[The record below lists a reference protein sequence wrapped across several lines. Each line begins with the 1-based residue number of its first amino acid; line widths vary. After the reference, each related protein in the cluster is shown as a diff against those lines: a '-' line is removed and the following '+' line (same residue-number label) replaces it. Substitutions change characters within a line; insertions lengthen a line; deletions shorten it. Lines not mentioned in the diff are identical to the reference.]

1 MLRQKE
7 GFSYGF
13 NPEACATCKGNC
25 CIGESGYIW
34 VNKEEIKAIAA
45 FLHVEEVAFVEQY
58 LFKESYR
65 FSIKETP
72 HPTGVACVFFDD
84 AKRGCSIYE
93 VRPQQ
98 CRTFPFWNYFK
109 HRPNEVEEECPG
121 IVCLSS

>member
-1 MLRQKE
+1 MLKTQE
-7 GFSYGF
+7 GFDYGF
-13 NPEACATCKGNC
+13 NPKACFTCKGNC

-34 VNKEEIKAIAA
+34 VNKEEIKAIAT
-45 FLHVEEVAFVEQY
+45 FLHVEEAAFVEQY

-65 FSIKETP
+65 FSIKEIP

-84 AKRGCSIYE
+84 TKRGCSIYE

-109 HRPNEVEEECPG
+109 HHLSEVEEECPG
-121 IVCLSS
+121 IVCLSF